1 MAKFAIMGYG
11 TLGSGLAHVAHVN
24 HDSIMEK
31 VGEEIAVK
39 YILDIRDFENNPY
52 QDLMIKDFSIIEND
66 PEHLLALREIR
77 MRFQNLKKSIPVF
90 FQILYLNVCILEIRK
105 HFKNHFLSIGCAV
118 LG

>member
-11 TLGSGLAHVAHVN
+11 TLGSGLAHVADVN

-66 PEHLLALREIR
+66 PEVEVVVETIGGSKVALEFTRRALLAGKQDR
-77 MRFQNLKKSIPVF
+77 KSTR
-90 FQILYLNVCILEIRK
+90 LNSS
-105 HFKNHFLSIGCAV
+105 HTS
-118 LG
+118 